1 MRRVKLPGKEKYKKV
16 VLCIL
21 VIISIIIILKTAVE
35 NKQEK
40 NRQQAIIEEQ
50 RLENERLEKEEERIR
65 QERKEEEDRLYDQ
78 AYGLFFSNKYK
89 ESIEVSN
96 ELITKFP
103 ESYRGYNIRGIAKA
117 FNGSFDEGMSD
128 INKSLEIKPDYGYA
142 LFNKALNYEL
152 YNKLDDALDWYD
164 KALAVEE
171 YMWSYYGKASIYGR
185 RGDAENTVKYLKK
198 AIEVAAKE
206 NNDQALKDDAKTEHD
221 FDPVRGN
228 KEFNQLINN

>member
-1 MRRVKLPGKEKYKKV
+1 MRRVKLPGNEKYKKV
-16 VLCIL
+16 LLCIL
-21 VIISIIIILKTAVE
+21 VVVSISIILKTAVE
-35 NKQEK
+35 NRREK
-40 NRQQAIIEEQ
+40 NRQQAILEEQ
-50 RLENERLEKEEERIR
+50 RLEDERLAKEEERIKNELKE
-65 QERKEEEDRLYDQ
+65 QEDTLYNQ
-78 AYGLFFSNKYK
+78 AYNLFFSNKYK
-89 ESIEVSN
+89 ESIDVSN
-96 ELITKFP
+96 ELIDKFP

-117 FNGSFDEGMSD
+117 FNGSFDEGMND
-128 INKSLEIKPDYGYA
+128 INKSLEIKPDYGYG

-152 YNKLDDALDWYD
+152 YNKLDDALEWYD
-164 KALAVEE
+164 KALSVEE

-228 KEFNQLINN
+228 EEFDNLINS